1 MRKIPWARIALIPF
15 LGAWVVQVAAI
26 VQTGAPPASGGGVVT
41 VTASSPGLQPGA
53 VMLSVADVE

>member
-1 MRKIPWARIALIPF
+1 LIPF

-26 VQTGAPPASGGGVVT
+26 VQAGAPPANGGGVVT